1 MRRLVLAFALATCF
15 ALVAPD
21 ADAALRYLVID
32 GTTGAIVRTDIAG
45 APPAVAR
52 LGTGFYRIRF
62 GFNVLVF
69 AGHAQRPGIA
79 GDATGLI
86 FTSSYHPTN
95 PREIHVTT
103 LGVAASSPVLTRM
116 DGRITIIVNQ

>member
-1 MRRLVLAFALATCF
+1 MKRLLSVLVIATALAM
-15 ALVAPD
+15 VAPS

-32 GTTGAIVRTDIAG
+32 GTTGAIIRTDITG
-45 APPAVAR
+45 ALPTVAR
-52 LGTGFYRIRF
+52 LSAGFYRIRF
-62 GFNVLVF
+62 GFNILVF

-95 PREIHVTT
+95 RREIHVAT
-103 LGVAASSPVLTRM
+103 LGVAASSPVLTHM

>member
-1 MRRLVLAFALATCF
+1 MRRLVFVFALVACF
-15 ALVAPD
+15 ALVAPE
-21 ADAALRYLVID
+21 AHAALRYLVID
-32 GTTGAIVRTDIAG
+32 GTTGTIIRTDITG

-52 LGTGFYRIRF
+52 LGTGVYRIRF

-95 PREIHVTT
+95 PRELHVAT
-103 LGVAASSPVLTRM
+103 LGVAASSPVLTHM